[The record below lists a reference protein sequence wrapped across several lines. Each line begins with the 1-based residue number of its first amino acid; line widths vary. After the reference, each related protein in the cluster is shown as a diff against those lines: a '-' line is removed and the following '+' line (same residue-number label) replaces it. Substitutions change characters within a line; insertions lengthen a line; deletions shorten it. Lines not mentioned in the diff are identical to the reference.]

1 MPENYFAWSKVFVKY
16 ATFWLHL
23 FCSSTKYGVTHVIS
37 KALLLPVWQSGIWL
51 ALSDM
56 TIYPAHLC
64 GCPISWYVCI
74 LLVVFIFFFTFL
86 NVFLLHTYPI
96 IVNKVVLYTTSV
108 AGVLTLSDSSMHIGS
123 MWSCARNLNSTFT
136 FHSRGLNVLHI
147 KTYLYY
153 IYYAYTYTHPKHT
166 HNKQSINQ

>member
-37 KALLLPVWQSGIWL
+37 KALLLPLWQSGIWL

-108 AGVLTLSDSSMHIGS
+108 AGVLTLSDSTQLNIHIPFQRIE
-123 MWSCARNLNSTFT
+123 CASHKNIFILYILCIYIYTS
-136 FHSRGLNVLHI
+136 
-147 KTYLYY
+147 KTY
-153 IYYAYTYTHPKHT
+153 T
-166 HNKQSINQ
+166 